1 MSWVQPYHAQCARQ
15 WLSATATAMH
25 VARPRSRPSH
35 ATQRPFR
42 THYRTYPG
50 AARGV
55 DITSR
60 QHVDQRLRMPRSKP
74 ATRGKWGKS
83 NACAWSTQHAHQKQ
97 HPCTVRHHPDAHI
110 AHGYGLA
117 HAPVSARA
125 KMIDLLPH
133 LDSLVGRCSAV
144 QGTSRKG
151 GRARFFAPALMMLF
165 MISSATSSAS
175 STSSIVLTVSSCLP
189 TASLLFLKPCHVF
202 VSLPLTQCTN
212 ALHSAVES
220 ADAHRIVQCVGTYH
234 EPRPQKS
241 RAALA
246 LQRQERP
253 NSRTELG
260 PQSGTFTLYL
270 FTLYGLR
277 QVD

>member
-1 MSWVQPYHAQCARQ
+1 MCTAM
-15 WLSATATAMH
+15 LSATATAMH

-125 KMIDLLPH
+125 KMIDPLPH
-133 LDSLVGRCSAV
+133 LDSLVVRCSAV
-144 QGTSRKG
+144 QGTKVAKAG
-151 GRARFFAPALMMLF
+151 AHLFAPALLMFVHDLF
-165 MISSATSSAS
+165 GHLAS
-175 STSSIVLTVSSCLP
+175 LFDQLDRLLVSSCLP
-189 TASLLFLKPCHVF
+189 TASLLFLKPCHWF
-202 VSLPLTQCTN
+202 VCLPLTQHAKTQ
-212 ALHSAVES
+212 
-220 ADAHRIVQCVGTYH
+220 I
-234 EPRPQKS
+234 
-241 RAALA
+241 AA
-246 LQRQERP
+246 
-253 NSRTELG
+253 
-260 PQSGTFTLYL
+260 
-270 FTLYGLR
+270 
-277 QVD
+277 

>member
-35 ATQRPFR
+35 ATQRHFR

-60 QHVDQRLRMPRSKP
+60 QHVDQRLRRSRSMP

-97 HPCTVRHHPDAHI
+97 HPCTVRHHPVTHI
-110 AHGYGLA
+110 AHSYGLA

-125 KMIDLLPH
+125 KMIDPLPH

-144 QGTSRKG
+144 QGIKSQR
-151 GRARFFAPALMMLF
+151 RAR
-165 MISSATSSAS
+165 T
-175 STSSIVLTVSSCLP
+175 
-189 TASLLFLKPCHVF
+189 
-202 VSLPLTQCTN
+202 SLP
-212 ALHSAVES
+212 
-220 ADAHRIVQCVGTYH
+220 
-234 EPRPQKS
+234 PRC
-241 RAALA
+241 
-246 LQRQERP
+246 
-253 NSRTELG
+253 
-260 PQSGTFTLYL
+260 
-270 FTLYGLR
+270 
-277 QVD
+277 

>member
-1 MSWVQPYHAQCARQ
+1 MAVLYQTYA
-15 WLSATATAMH
+15 ATSLIATQ
-25 VARPRSRPSH
+25 SRPSH

-60 QHVDQRLRMPRSKP
+60 QHVDQRLRRSRSMP

-125 KMIDLLPH
+125 KMIDPLPH
-133 LDSLVGRCSAV
+133 LDSLVVRRTLLSCARHKS
-144 QGTSRKG
+144 QR
-151 GRARFFAPALMMLF
+151 RAR
-165 MISSATSSAS
+165 T
-175 STSSIVLTVSSCLP
+175 
-189 TASLLFLKPCHVF
+189 
-202 VSLPLTQCTN
+202 SLP
-212 ALHSAVES
+212 
-220 ADAHRIVQCVGTYH
+220 
-234 EPRPQKS
+234 PRC
-241 RAALA
+241 
-246 LQRQERP
+246 
-253 NSRTELG
+253 
-260 PQSGTFTLYL
+260 
-270 FTLYGLR
+270 
-277 QVD
+277 

>member
-1 MSWVQPYHAQCARQ
+1 MRNVHGNGCPQR
-15 WLSATATAMH
+15 LLTAMH

-60 QHVDQRLRMPRSKP
+60 QHVDQRLRRSRSMP

-97 HPCTVRHHPDAHI
+97 HPCTVRHHPVAHI

-151 GRARFFAPALMMLF
+151 GRAHLFAPALLMLF
-165 MISSATSSAS
+165 MISSATSPAS
-175 STSSIVLTVSSCLP
+175 STSSTV
-189 TASLLFLKPCHVF
+189 F
-202 VSLPLTQCTN
+202 
-212 ALHSAVES
+212 
-220 ADAHRIVQCVGTYH
+220 
-234 EPRPQKS
+234 
-241 RAALA
+241 
-246 LQRQERP
+246 
-253 NSRTELG
+253 
-260 PQSGTFTLYL
+260 LYL
-270 FTLYGLR
+270 LAWQQR
-277 QVD
+277 RCSS

>member
-15 WLSATATAMH
+15 WLSATATASAMH

-60 QHVDQRLRMPRSKP
+60 QHVDQRLRRSRSMP

-110 AHGYGLA
+110 AHGCGLA

-144 QGTSRKG
+144 PGTSRKG
-151 GRARFFAPALMMLF
+151 GRAPLCPRAADVVHDLFGPLASLFDQLDRPDSIFLPANSVVALPEALPCVCV
-165 MISSATSSAS
+165 SAT
-175 STSSIVLTVSSCLP
+175 
-189 TASLLFLKPCHVF
+189 H
-202 VSLPLTQCTN
+202 
-212 ALHSAVES
+212 AV
-220 ADAHRIVQCVGTYH
+220 H
-234 EPRPQKS
+234 K
-241 RAALA
+241 RA
-246 LQRQERP
+246 P
-253 NSRTELG
+253 
-260 PQSGTFTLYL
+260 
-270 FTLYGLR
+270 
-277 QVD
+277 

>member
-1 MSWVQPYHAQCARQ
+1 MRKNTTNTLQEHLRSCPGSNPIMSTMRG
-15 WLSATATAMH
+15 SALPNVRRYSCTSLIATQ
-25 VARPRSRPSH
+25 SRPSH

-60 QHVDQRLRMPRSKP
+60 QHVDQRLRRSRSKP
-74 ATRGKWGKS
+74 ATRSTRGKWGKS

-133 LDSLVGRCSAV
+133 TLTASSDAAQLCKAQVAKAGAHL
-144 QGTSRKG
+144 
-151 GRARFFAPALMMLF
+151 FAPALMMLF
-165 MISSATSSAS
+165 MISSATCPAS
-175 STSSIVLTVSSCLP
+175 STSSTVFSQHLAWQQRRCSS
-189 TASLLFLKPCHVF
+189 
-202 VSLPLTQCTN
+202 
-212 ALHSAVES
+212 
-220 ADAHRIVQCVGTYH
+220 
-234 EPRPQKS
+234 
-241 RAALA
+241 
-246 LQRQERP
+246 
-253 NSRTELG
+253 
-260 PQSGTFTLYL
+260 
-270 FTLYGLR
+270 
-277 QVD
+277 

>member
-60 QHVDQRLRMPRSKP
+60 QHVDQRLRRSRSMP

-125 KMIDLLPH
+125 KMIDPLPH
-133 LDSLVGRCSAV
+133 LDSLVVRCSAV
-144 QGTSRKG
+144 PGTSRKG
-151 GRARFFAPALMMLF
+151 GRAPLCPRAANVVHDLF
-165 MISSATSSAS
+165 GHLAS
-175 STSSIVLTVSSCLP
+175 LFDQLDRLLVSSCLA
-189 TASLLFLKPCHVF
+189 TASLLFLKPCHWF
-202 VSLPLTQCTN
+202 VCLPLTQH
-212 ALHSAVES
+212 AKSLHSAEES
-220 ADAHRIVQCVGTYH
+220 ADAQRIVQCVGTYH

-260 PQSGTFTLYL
+260 PQSGTFTLYH
-270 FTLYGLR
+270 FTL
-277 QVD
+277 

>member
-1 MSWVQPYHAQCARQ
+1 MLYQTYA
-15 WLSATATAMH
+15 ATSLIATQ
-25 VARPRSRPSH
+25 SRPSH

-60 QHVDQRLRMPRSKP
+60 QHVDQRLRRSRSKP

-97 HPCTVRHHPDAHI
+97 HPCTVRHHPVTHI
-110 AHGYGLA
+110 AHSYGLA

-133 LDSLVGRCSAV
+133 LDSLVVRCSAV

-151 GRARFFAPALMMLF
+151 GRAPLCPRAADVVHDLF
-165 MISSATSSAS
+165 GHLPS
-175 STSSIVLTVSSCLP
+175 LFDQLDRLLVSSCLP
-189 TASLLFLKPCHVF
+189 TASLLFLKPCHWF
-202 VSLPLTQCTN
+202 VCLPLTQH
-212 ALHSAVES
+212 AKSLHSAEES
-220 ADAHRIVQCVGTYH
+220 ADAQRIVQCVGTYH
-234 EPRPQKS
+234 EPRPRKS

-246 LQRQERP
+246 LQRQERRI
-253 NSRTELG
+253 SRTEWG
-260 PQSGTFTLYL
+260 PRSSTF
-270 FTLYGLR
+270 
-277 QVD
+277 